1 MSVRRNHMSAP
12 LIQCVV
18 VLYKCTFSESRTV
31 QSLLQC
37 CREDKDIAEQL
48 SILFYDNS
56 PVAQE
61 LDATAWPS
69 MRIAYQHP
77 AENGGLAAAYN
88 EALAVAREQHIE
100 WLLLLDQDTLLYSAF
115 FHALSAATRNPPAEI
130 CAIVP
135 KLVQEGKLITPQ
147 VVRFF
152 QNRYLPGGFSGVY
165 PTKITAMNSAACLR
179 VQAMV
184 DMGGFPAKYW
194 LDYLDHVVFYW
205 LQAAGGKV
213 LILDIAIEHRLSLKN
228 MEAEMSLTRHA
239 NVLAAEWMF
248 VRETR
253 SGGGPL
259 THRLR
264 LIKRALVY
272 AITIKNK
279 AYTWQTLRAAL
290 RAN

>member
-1 MSVRRNHMSAP
+1 MSGP

-18 VLYKCTFSESRTV
+18 VLYKCTLSESRTV
-31 QSLLQC
+31 QSLREC
-37 CREDKDIAEQL
+37 CQEDQDIAEQI

-56 PVAQE
+56 PDAQE
-61 LDATAWPS
+61 FDAAAWPS
-69 MRIAYQHP
+69 MRIVYQHP
-77 AENGGLAAAYN
+77 VENGGLVVAYN
-88 EALAVAREQHIE
+88 QALAVAREQHID
-100 WLLLLDQDTLLYSAF
+100 WLLLLDQDTVLYPAF
-115 FHALSAATRNPPAEI
+115 FHALFAATTNPPAEI

-152 QNRYLPGGFSGVY
+152 QNRYLPAGFSGVY

-179 VQAMV
+179 VRAIV
-184 DMGGFPAKYW
+184 DIGGFPVKYW
-194 LDYLDHVVFYW
+194 LDYLDHVVFHW

-213 LILDIAIEHRLSLKN
+213 LILDVAIEHRLSLKN
-228 MEAEMSLTRHA
+228 MEAEMSLSRYA

-279 AYTWQTLRAAL
+279 AYTWQTLRAAMQ
-290 RAN
+290 AN

>member
-1 MSVRRNHMSAP
+1 MSAP
-12 LIQCVV
+12 PIQCVV
-18 VLYKCTFSESRTV
+18 VLYKCTFGESRTV
-31 QSLLQC
+31 LSLLQC
-37 CREDKDIAEQL
+37 CREDKDIADQL

-56 PVAQE
+56 PDAQE
-61 LDATAWPS
+61 FDATAWPS
-69 MRIAYQHP
+69 MRAAYQHP
-77 AENGGLAAAYN
+77 AENGGLAAAYS
-88 EALAVAREQHIE
+88 EALAAAREQHIE
-100 WLLLLDQDTLLYSAF
+100 WLLLLDQDTLLYPAF
-115 FHALSAATRNPPAEI
+115 FHALSAATKSPPAEI

-147 VVRFF
+147 VVAFF
-152 QNRYLPGGFSGVY
+152 QNRYLPAGFSGVY

-184 DMGGFPAKYW
+184 DIGGFPAKYW

-213 LILDIAIEHRLSLKN
+213 LILDMAIEHRLSLKN
-228 MEAEMSLTRHA
+228 MEAEMSLTRYA

-264 LIKRALVY
+264 LAKRAAVY
-272 AITIKNK
+272 ILTTKNK
-279 AYTWQTLRAAL
+279 DYAWQTLRAAL
-290 RAN
+290 QQH

>member
-1 MSVRRNHMSAP
+1 MSAP
-12 LIQCVV
+12 CIQCVV
-18 VLYKCTFSESRTV
+18 VLYKCGFRESRTV

-37 CREDKDIAEQL
+37 CREDEDIAEQL
-48 SILFYDNS
+48 SILLYDNS
-56 PVAQE
+56 PEAQE
-61 LDATAWPS
+61 FDATAWPS
-69 MRIAYQHP
+69 MRVAYQHP

-88 EALAVAREQHIE
+88 EALAAAREQHID
-100 WLLLLDQDTLLYSAF
+100 WLLLLDQDTVLYPAF
-115 FHALSAATRNPPAEI
+115 FHALFAATRNSRAEI
-130 CAIVP
+130 CAVVP

-152 QNRYLPGGFSGVY
+152 QNRYLPAGFSGVY

-179 VQAMV
+179 VQAVV
-184 DMGGFPAKYW
+184 DIGGFPTKYW
-194 LDYLDHVVFYW
+194 LDYLDHAVFHW

-213 LILDIAIEHRLSLKN
+213 LILDVAIEHRLSLKN
-228 MEAEMSLTRHA
+228 MEAEMSLARYA

-264 LIKRALVY
+264 LVKRALVY
-272 AITIKNK
+272 AITIRNK

-290 RAN
+290 QAN

>member
-1 MSVRRNHMSAP
+1 
-12 LIQCVV
+12 
-18 VLYKCTFSESRTV
+18 
-31 QSLLQC
+31 
-37 CREDKDIAEQL
+37 
-48 SILFYDNS
+48 
-56 PVAQE
+56 
-61 LDATAWPS
+61 
-69 MRIAYQHP
+69 
-77 AENGGLAAAYN
+77 
-88 EALAVAREQHIE
+88 
-100 WLLLLDQDTLLYSAF
+100 LLDQDTLLYPAF
-115 FHALSAATRNPPAEI
+115 FHALSAATRNPAAEI

-147 VVRFF
+147 VVAFF
-152 QNRYLPGGFSGVY
+152 QNRYLPAGFSGVY

-179 VQAMV
+179 VQAMA
-184 DMGGFPAKYW
+184 DIGGFPAKYW
-194 LDYLDHVVFYW
+194 LDYLDHVVFHW
-205 LQAAGGKV
+205 LQAAGGRV

-228 MEAEMSLTRHA
+228 MEAEMSLSRYA

-279 AYTWQTLRAAL
+279 AYTWQTVRAAL
-290 RAN
+290 QAN

>member
-1 MSVRRNHMSAP
+1 MSGH

-18 VLYKCTFSESRTV
+18 VLYKCTLSESRTV

-37 CREDKDIAEQL
+37 CLKDKDIAEQL

-56 PVAQE
+56 PDAQE

-88 EALAVAREQHIE
+88 EALAVAREQHID
-100 WLLLLDQDTLLYSAF
+100 WLLLLDQDTLLCPAF
-115 FHALSAATRNPPAEI
+115 FHALSTATRNPPTEI

-135 KLVQEGKLITPQ
+135 KLVQDGKLITPQ

-152 QNRYLPGGFSGVY
+152 QNRYLPAGFSGVY

-179 VQAMV
+179 VQAMA
-184 DMGGFPAKYW
+184 DIGGFPAKYW
-194 LDYLDHVVFYW
+194 LDYLDHVVFHW
-205 LQAAGGKV
+205 LQAAGGRV

-228 MEAEMSLTRHA
+228 MEAEMSLSRYA

-279 AYTWQTLRAAL
+279 AYTWQTVRAAL
-290 RAN
+290 QAN

>member
-1 MSVRRNHMSAP
+1 MSVP

-18 VLYKCTFSESRTV
+18 VLYKCTFGESRTV
-31 QSLLQC
+31 QSLREC
-37 CREDKDIAEQL
+37 CRANKDIAEQL

-56 PVAQE
+56 PDAQAW
-61 LDATAWPS
+61 DATAWPS
-69 MRIAYQHP
+69 MRVAYQHP

-88 EALAVAREQHIE
+88 EALAVAREQHID
-100 WLLLLDQDTLLYSAF
+100 WLLLLDQDTLLYPAF
-115 FHALSAATRNPPAEI
+115 FHALSAATRNPRAEI

-135 KLVQEGKLITPQ
+135 KLVQEGKLITPLA
-147 VVRFF
+147 VAFF
-152 QNRYLPGGFSGVY
+152 QNRYLPAGFSGVY
-165 PTKITAMNSAACLR
+165 PIKITAMNSAACLR
-179 VQAMV
+179 VQAMTGI
-184 DMGGFPAKYW
+184 GGFPAKYW
-194 LDYLDHVVFYW
+194 LDYLDHVVFHW

-228 MEAEMSLTRHA
+228 MEAEMSLTRYA

-264 LIKRALVY
+264 LVKRALVY